1 VTIRYRA
8 APVLAALFVC
18 AAAVAAQRSEAPP
31 TFRSAIDLT
40 TVNATVIDRNGHLV
54 RELPREVFEV
64 FEDGEPQ
71 TISQFTNER
80 VPVSLAML
88 VDVSDSMF
96 GKRIAD
102 ARDAVETFV
111 TDLLDPADEFSILA
125 FNHRQHLLTEW
136 TDDRSVAARVLGPI
150 HPSGST
156 AIYDAIVATLP
167 LVESRRRQRAA
178 LLLVSDGG
186 DTASDTSLR
195 EVRSAL
201 LRTDAFVYAIA
212 IEATAPY
219 LINRPVAA
227 NALRE
232 VTDQSGG
239 TTQVVQSSGE
249 VISAMWEIADE
260 LNSQYLIGYTS
271 AKSNDGKYHSLR
283 VRVKGSDYR
292 VRARNGYVGTKR

>member
-1 VTIRYRA
+1 M
-8 APVLAALFVC
+8 
-18 AAAVAAQRSEAPP
+18 
-31 TFRSAIDLT
+31 FRSAIELT
-40 TVNATVIDRNGHLV
+40 TVNATVIDRSGHLV

-71 TISQFTNER
+71 AISQFTNER

-88 VDVSDSMF
+88 LDVSDSMF

-102 ARDAVETFV
+102 ARDAIQTFV

-136 TDDRSVAARVLGPI
+136 TDDRGVAPRVLAPI

-156 AIYDAIVATLP
+156 AIYDAILATLP

-178 LLLVSDGG
+178 LLLISDGG
-186 DTASDTSLR
+186 DTASDATLR

-212 IEATAPY
+212 IEATTPFP
-219 LINRPVAA
+219 INRPVAA
-227 NALRE
+227 NALKE

-260 LNSQYLIGYTS
+260 LNSQYLIGYSST
-271 AKSNDGKYHSLR
+271 KSNDGKYHSIR

-292 VRARNGYVGTKR
+292 VRARNGYVGTRR